1 MTSYDGDFFQQ
12 GALMF
17 GNSFGSNILSN
28 VNNDRLE
35 EALANLTTESYSPI
49 YGTIKEIK
57 SAVETAQQPQNYIP
71 TDNNAERTGLEE
83 LTAWDPRLARV
94 DGFLSTKDN
103 SGTNPL
109 IVPFA
114 STTAAGAFFDMVFS
128 TEVLT
133 DTLLRKSDK
142 KNINELNDYEARAD
156 GIDYNKDYSADRKNW
171 SESDNVRLSEKIFM
185 GPKDLISTVKGSSD
199 SYGIASIVNP
209 YTLTKLCGG
218 LTTTGTDDS
227 LQVENHLYDVRDKR
241 RFYDKSV
248 APDDDM
254 LSISNPTT
262 TNIIT
267 YSNRDPWGRT
277 PYYFQDFVF
286 CKYWN
291 IIPNN
296 RLITLRKYHAP
307 VYDNLQFSNMY
318 IGSGDT
324 VNDKAVFAPI
334 ATVLS
339 YFGDETNNSL
349 SSLLSF
355 STGTN
360 WTDIKAEIHNV
371 TGDTGT
377 NPRAKID
384 EMFGNGSHSG
394 FPTGESSIMQS
405 IIGKTNFITGKYFS
419 YAKFV
424 GLLSP
429 GGYNKEQDQDYFDKM
444 TQANIDP
451 SEQLYANKIKGPVN
465 RVDSTKARDAGIT
478 YDQKLSITCEYV
490 ARPIGGVNTKAAIL
504 DIMSNCLEIGSV
516 EAMFWGGGYRFNIQ
530 PQLYPFKNTAFKNRI
545 MDDLY
550 AGRIFGKDGALAHT
564 VEGLR
569 KLGSSDNGEFNWDN
583 VVNSLKDVFGETL
596 GAIGGLINNI
606 GNTLFGEGFNL
617 FNAVTERAEEMF
629 TNAGNAVSEGSGDK
643 GKSKA
648 GSMLSNLA
656 SNLNDMW
663 RSQVIKNSA
672 MPNIVGM
679 RALLTG
685 EPVGNWHLTV
695 GNPLN
700 PIMVIGN
707 LICTGM
713 KVEWGE
719 ELGPDD
725 FPTELKVTYEIEHGM
740 ARDKAAIQSMF
751 NRGNGK
757 IYELPDYIRA
767 SSDYETRVDN
777 FTGPSTNGSKGWYM
791 PKYMNNMKM
800 MRQSGFSGGF
810 QTYKMPNPTKL
821 AMNAHTDNI
830 FIAKFTPVDVDA
842 AVSNVKTGTSTFFG
856 ANTGSRAWIRGAAV
870 TRKLMN

>member
-1 MTSYDGDFFQQ
+1 M
-12 GALMF
+12 ALDISEYLTESALSLGGGF
-17 GNSFGSNILSN
+17 SGNILGN
-28 VNNDRLE
+28 IDNDRLDT
-35 EALANLTTESYSPI
+35 ALEHLTSESYGMI
-49 YGTIKEIK
+49 YGVIDEIQ
-57 SAVETAQQPQNYIP
+57 SVIETTQQQKNYVP
-71 TDNNAERTGLEE
+71 TDPDSREDTGLAE

-94 DGFLSTKDN
+94 DSFLSTSKDG
-103 SGTNPL
+103 GTNPV

-114 STTAAGAFFDMVFS
+114 STTAAGAFYDMVFT
-128 TEVLT
+128 TEVLS
-133 DTLLRKSDK
+133 DVILRQSDK
-142 KNINELNDYEARAD
+142 LKNNKNLSEETRAE
-156 GIDYNKDYSADRKNW
+156 GIDYTKNYH
-171 SESDNVRLSEKIFM
+171 EMKELPAGDMVNLSEKVYM
-185 GPKDLISTVKGSSD
+185 GDSDDLSAIKTSSD

-218 LTTTGTDDS
+218 LTTSGSDES

-248 APDDDM
+248 ATDGDI
-254 LSISNPTT
+254 LSITNPTT

-267 YSNRDPWGRT
+267 YSNKDPWGRT

-318 IGSGDT
+318 KGKGTEI
-324 VNDKAVFAPI
+324 NDKVVFAPI
-334 ATVLS
+334 ATVLT
-339 YFGDETNNSL
+339 YFGDQTGNTL

-360 WTDIKAEIHNV
+360 WREIKSEIHQV
-371 TGDTGT
+371 TGDTGS
-377 NPRAKID
+377 NPHAVIE
-384 EMFGNGSHSG
+384 EMFNNGGG
-394 FPTGESSIMQS
+394 FPTGESNIMQS

-419 YAKFV
+419 FGKFV

-429 GGYNKEQDQDYFDKM
+429 GGYNQSQDQDYFEKM

-465 RVDSTKARDAGIT
+465 RVDATKARDAGIT

-490 ARPIGGVNTKAAIL
+490 ARPIGGVNTKAAML
-504 DIMSNCLEIGSV
+504 DILSNCLEIGSV
-516 EAMFWGGGYRFNIQ
+516 EAMFWGGGYRFNIH
-530 PQLYPFKNTAFKNRI
+530 PQMYPFKNTAFKNRI

-550 AGRIFGKDGALAHT
+550 AGRIFGKDGALAHS

-569 KLGSSDNGEFNWDN
+569 KLGQDENGNLNWDN
-583 VVNSLKDVFGETL
+583 VLQNLKGIFGETL
-596 GAIGGLINNI
+596 GAIGELINNI
-606 GNTLFGEGFNL
+606 GNTFFGNAFNLGNIFKETGDNIGGEG
-617 FNAVTERAEEMF
+617 AAE
-629 TNAGNAVSEGSGDK
+629 K
-643 GKSKA
+643 GA
-648 GSMLSNLA
+648 SMLKSLQA
-656 SNLNDMW
+656 NLNNMW
-663 RSQVIKNSA
+663 KTQVVKQTT
-672 MPNIVGM
+672 MPSIEGM

-700 PIMVIGN
+700 PMMVIGN

-713 KVEWGE
+713 KVEWSE

-725 FPTELKVTYEIEHGM
+725 FPMGLKVTYDIDHGM
-740 ARDKAAIQSMF
+740 FRDKAAIQSMF

-767 SSDYETRVDN
+767 SSDYETKVDN
-777 FTGPSTNGSKGWYM
+777 YTGPNTNGKRGWYL
-791 PKYMNNMKM
+791 PSYMSVGAMKKA
-800 MRQSGFSGGF
+800 SGQRGGWK
-810 QTYKMPNPTKL
+810 TYKLANPQKL
-821 AMNAHTDNI
+821 AMNAHTQNI
-830 FIAKFTPVDVDA
+830 FISKFTPVDVDA
-842 AVSNVKTGTSTFFG
+842 AISNIKTGTSDFFS
-856 ANTGSRAWIRGAAV
+856 ANPGSRAWIRGAGV

>member
-1 MTSYDGDFFQQ
+1 MTSYDTDFFSQN
-12 GALMF
+12 ALMF
-17 GNSFGSNILSN
+17 GNNFGSNILSN
-28 VNNDRLE
+28 VDNDKFE

-49 YGTIKEIK
+49 YGVINNIQ
-57 SAVETAQQPQNYIP
+57 SVVETTQGPNNYIP
-71 TDNNAERTGLEE
+71 TGNESAERSGLQE
-83 LTAWDPRLARV
+83 LSAWDPRLARV
-94 DGFLSTKDN
+94 DSFLAVKDSN
-103 SGTNPL
+103 GANPL

-114 STTAAGAFFDMVFS
+114 STTAAGAFYDMVFT

-133 DTLLRKSDK
+133 DTILRQKDSV
-142 KNINELNDYEARAD
+142 NSVNDAETRAD
-156 GIDYNKDYSADRKNW
+156 NIDYTKDYTNSENLQHADMVKM
-171 SESDNVRLSEKIFM
+171 SEKVYM
-185 GPKDLISTVKGSSD
+185 GSKEQISAIKGSSD

-218 LTTTGTDDS
+218 LTTNGQDDS

-241 RFYDKSV
+241 RFYDRSV
-248 APDDDM
+248 EVDDDV

-318 IGSGDT
+318 KGSGDT
-324 VNDKAVFAPI
+324 VNDQAVFAPI

-339 YFGDETNNSL
+339 YFGDETNNSI

-360 WTDIKAEIHNV
+360 WKDIKADIHNV
-371 TGDTGT
+371 TGDTGS
-377 NPRAKID
+377 NPRSVID
-384 EMFGNGSHSG
+384 DMFNNGGG
-394 FPTGESSIMQS
+394 FPTGESKIMQS

-419 YAKFV
+419 YGKFV

-429 GGYNKEQDQDYFDKM
+429 GGYNIEKDQDYFDKM
-444 TQANIDP
+444 SQANIDP
-451 SEQLYANKIKGPVN
+451 SDQLYANKIKGPVN
-465 RVDSTKARDAGIT
+465 RVDSTKARAEGIT
-478 YDQKLSITCEYV
+478 YDQKLTITCEYV
-490 ARPIGGVNTKAAIL
+490 ARPIGGVNTKAAML
-504 DIMSNCLEIGSV
+504 DILSNCLEIGSV
-516 EAMFWGGGYRFNIQ
+516 EAMFWGGGYRFNIH
-530 PQLYPFKNTAFKNRI
+530 PQMYPFKNTAFKNRI

-569 KLGSSDNGEFNWDN
+569 KLGAPDGENFDWNNVTDN
-583 VVNSLKDVFGETL
+583 LKKVFGETL

-606 GNTLFGEGFNL
+606 GNTLFGESFKL
-617 FNAVTERAEEMF
+617 LEEMSQKVIGAGDNLSGGEASKAANK
-629 TNAGNAVSEGSGDK
+629 TGNA
-643 GKSKA
+643 
-648 GSMLSNLA
+648 LSNLTK
-656 SNLNDMW
+656 NLNSMW
-663 RSQVIKNSA
+663 RAQVIKQSM
-672 MPNIVGM
+672 MPNIEGM

-685 EPVGNWHLTV
+685 EPVGNWHLMV

-700 PIMVIGN
+700 PMLVIGN
-707 LICTGM
+707 LVCTSM
-713 KVEWGE
+713 KIEWGE

-725 FPTELKVTYEIEHGM
+725 FPTELKVVYELDHGM

-767 SSDYETRVDN
+767 SSDYETKVDN
-777 FTGPSTNGSKGWYM
+777 YTGPATNGSKGWYM

-800 MRQSGFSGGF
+800 LRQSGFSGGF

-821 AMNAHTDNI
+821 AMNAHTDNM

-842 AVSNVKTGTSTFFG
+842 AISNVRTGTTTFFG
-856 ANTGSRAWIRGAAV
+856 ANSGSRAWIRGAAV

>member
-1 MTSYDGDFFQQ
+1 MTSYDTDFFSQN
-12 GALMF
+12 ALMF
-17 GNSFGSNILSN
+17 GNNFGSNMLSN
-28 VNNDRLE
+28 VNNDKFE

-49 YGTIKEIK
+49 YGVINNIQ
-57 SAVETAQQPQNYIP
+57 SVVETTQGPNNYIP
-71 TDNNAERTGLEE
+71 TGNESAERSGLQE
-83 LTAWDPRLARV
+83 LSAWDPRLARV
-94 DGFLSTKDN
+94 DSFLAVKDSN
-103 SGTNPL
+103 GANPL

-114 STTAAGAFFDMVFS
+114 STTAAGAFYDMVFT

-133 DTLLRKSDK
+133 DTILRQKDSV
-142 KNINELNDYEARAD
+142 NSVNDAETRAD
-156 GIDYNKDYSADRKNW
+156 NIDYTKDYTNSENLQHADMVKM
-171 SESDNVRLSEKIFM
+171 SEKVYM
-185 GPKDLISTVKGSSD
+185 GSKDQISAIKGSSD

-218 LTTTGTDDS
+218 LTTNGQDDS

-241 RFYDKSV
+241 RFYDRSV
-248 APDDDM
+248 EVDDDV

-318 IGSGDT
+318 KGSGDT
-324 VNDKAVFAPI
+324 VNDQAVFAPI

-339 YFGDETNNSL
+339 YFGDETNNSI

-360 WTDIKAEIHNV
+360 WKDIKADIHNV
-371 TGDTGT
+371 TGDTGS
-377 NPRAKID
+377 NPRSVID
-384 EMFGNGSHSG
+384 DMFNNGGG
-394 FPTGESSIMQS
+394 FPTGESKIMQS

-419 YAKFV
+419 YGKFV

-429 GGYNKEQDQDYFDKM
+429 GGYNIEKDQDYFDKM
-444 TQANIDP
+444 SQANVDP
-451 SEQLYANKIKGPVN
+451 SDQLYANKIKGPVN
-465 RVDSTKARDAGIT
+465 RVDSTKARAEGIT
-478 YDQKLSITCEYV
+478 YDQKLSITCEYI
-490 ARPIGGVNTKAAIL
+490 ARPIGGVNTKAAML
-504 DIMSNCLEIGSV
+504 DILSNCLEIGSV
-516 EAMFWGGGYRFNIQ
+516 EAMFWGGGYRFNIH
-530 PQLYPFKNTAFKNRI
+530 PQMYPFKNTAFKNRI

-569 KLGSSDNGEFNWDN
+569 KLGTSDSGEFNWDN
-583 VVNSLKDVFGETL
+583 VINNLKSVFGQTL

-606 GNTLFGEGFNL
+606 GNTLFGDAFNL
-617 FNAVTERAEEMF
+617 FNDITEKAGQALE
-629 TNAGNAVSEGSGDK
+629 NGGNAVSEGK
-643 GKSKA
+643 GTEGANKA
-648 GSMLSNLA
+648 TSMLSNLTK
-656 SNLNDMW
+656 NLNSMW
-663 RSQVIKNSA
+663 RAQVIKQSM
-672 MPNIVGM
+672 MPNIEGM

-685 EPVGNWHLTV
+685 EPVGNWHLMV

-700 PIMVIGN
+700 PMLVIGN
-707 LICTGM
+707 LVCTSM
-713 KVEWGE
+713 KIEWGE
-719 ELGPDD
+719 ELSPDD
-725 FPTELKVTYEIEHGM
+725 FPTELKVVYELDHGM

-767 SSDYETRVDN
+767 SSDYETKVDN
-777 FTGPSTNGSKGWYM
+777 YTGPATNGSKGWYM

-800 MRQSGFSGGF
+800 LRQSGFSGGW

-821 AMNAHTDNI
+821 AMNAHTDNM

-842 AVSNVKTGTSTFFG
+842 AISNVRTGTTTFFG
-856 ANTGSRAWIRGAAV
+856 ANSGSRAWIRGAAV

>member
-1 MTSYDGDFFQQ
+1 MTSYDTDFFSQN
-12 GALMF
+12 ALMF
-17 GNSFGSNILSN
+17 GNNFGSNMLSN
-28 VNNDRLE
+28 VNNDKFE
-35 EALANLTTESYSPI
+35 EALASLTTESYSPI
-49 YGTIKEIK
+49 YGVINNIQ
-57 SAVETAQQPQNYIP
+57 SVVETTQGPNNYIP
-71 TDNNAERTGLEE
+71 TGNESAERSGLQE
-83 LTAWDPRLARV
+83 LSAWDPRLARV
-94 DGFLSTKDN
+94 DSFLAVKDSN
-103 SGTNPL
+103 GANPL

-114 STTAAGAFFDMVFS
+114 STTAAGAFYDMVFT

-133 DTLLRKSDK
+133 DTILRQKDSV
-142 KNINELNDYEARAD
+142 NSVNDAETRAD
-156 GIDYNKDYSADRKNW
+156 NIDYTKDYTNSENLQHADMVKM
-171 SESDNVRLSEKIFM
+171 SEKVYM
-185 GPKDLISTVKGSSD
+185 GSKDQISAIKGSSD

-218 LTTTGTDDS
+218 LTTNGQDDS

-241 RFYDKSV
+241 RFYDRSV
-248 APDDDM
+248 EVDDDV

-318 IGSGDT
+318 KGSGDT
-324 VNDKAVFAPI
+324 VNDQAVFAPI

-339 YFGDETNNSL
+339 YFGDETNNSI

-360 WTDIKAEIHNV
+360 WKDIKADIHNV
-371 TGDTGT
+371 TGDTGS
-377 NPRAKID
+377 NPRSVID
-384 EMFGNGSHSG
+384 DMFNNGGG
-394 FPTGESSIMQS
+394 FPTGESKIMQS

-419 YAKFV
+419 YGKFV

-429 GGYNKEQDQDYFDKM
+429 GGYNIEKDQDYFDKM
-444 TQANIDP
+444 SQANIDP
-451 SEQLYANKIKGPVN
+451 SDQLYANKIKGPVN
-465 RVDSTKARDAGIT
+465 RVDSTKARAEGIT
-478 YDQKLSITCEYV
+478 YDQKLTITCEYV
-490 ARPIGGVNTKAAIL
+490 ARPIGGVNTKAAML
-504 DIMSNCLEIGSV
+504 DILSNCLEIGSV
-516 EAMFWGGGYRFNIQ
+516 EAMFWGGGYRFNIH
-530 PQLYPFKNTAFKNRI
+530 PQMYPFKNTAFKNRI

-569 KLGSSDNGEFNWDN
+569 KLGAPDGENFDWNNVTDN
-583 VVNSLKDVFGETL
+583 LKKVFGETL

-606 GNTLFGEGFNL
+606 GNTLFGESFKL
-617 FNAVTERAEEMF
+617 LEEMSQKVIGAGDNLSGGEASKVANK
-629 TNAGNAVSEGSGDK
+629 TGNA
-643 GKSKA
+643 
-648 GSMLSNLA
+648 LSNLTK
-656 SNLNDMW
+656 NLNSMW
-663 RSQVIKNSA
+663 RAQVIKQSM
-672 MPNIVGM
+672 MPNIEGM

-685 EPVGNWHLTV
+685 EPVGNWHLMV

-700 PIMVIGN
+700 PMLVIGN
-707 LICTGM
+707 LVCTSM
-713 KVEWGE
+713 KIEWGE

-725 FPTELKVTYEIEHGM
+725 FPTELKVVYELDHGM

-767 SSDYETRVDN
+767 SSDYETKVDN
-777 FTGPSTNGSKGWYM
+777 YTGPATNGSKGWYM

-800 MRQSGFSGGF
+800 LRQSGYSGGF

-821 AMNAHTDNI
+821 AMNAHTDNM

-842 AVSNVKTGTSTFFG
+842 AISNVRTGTTTFFG
-856 ANTGSRAWIRGAAV
+856 ANPGSRAWIRGAAV

>member
-1 MTSYDGDFFQQ
+1 MASYNDGYFNPNSLRFNNGFTSAF
-12 GALMF
+12 L
-17 GNSFGSNILSN
+17 GN
-28 VNNDRLE
+28 NNDILE
-35 EALANLTTESYSPI
+35 EALANLTTEQYSSI
-49 YGTIKEIK
+49 YGVIDNIQ
-57 SAVETAQQPQNYIP
+57 SVVETVQQPDSYIP
-71 TDNNAERTGLEE
+71 TGNDRERTGMAE
-83 LTAWDPRLARV
+83 LSSWDPRLARV
-94 DGFLSTKDN
+94 DSFLSTKDN
-103 SGTNPL
+103 DGTNPV

-114 STTAAGAFFDMVFS
+114 STTAAGAFYDMVFT

-133 DTLLRKSDK
+133 DVIMRKTDK
-142 KNINELNDYEARAD
+142 VAQANNDESRAEN
-156 GIDYNKDYSADRKNW
+156 IDYNMDYN
-171 SESDNVRLSEKIFM
+171 SEEALRNVGTGKLSEKVFM
-185 GPKDLISTVKGSSD
+185 GSKNLISSIKGTSD

-218 LTTTGTDDS
+218 LSTTGQDES

-241 RFYDKSV
+241 RFYDRSV
-248 APDDDM
+248 QAEDDI

-318 IGSGDT
+318 KGEGDT
-324 VNDKAVFAPI
+324 VNDQAVFAPI
-334 ATVLS
+334 ATVLT
-339 YFGDETNNSL
+339 YFGDETSNSI
-349 SSLLSF
+349 SSLMSF
-355 STGTN
+355 STGTK
-360 WTDIKAEIHNV
+360 WKDITAGIHEV
-371 TGDTGT
+371 SGEAGS
-377 NPRAKID
+377 NPRSVID
-384 EMFGNGSHSG
+384 DMFNNGGG
-394 FPTGESSIMQS
+394 FPTGESNIMQS

-429 GGYNKEQDQDYFDKM
+429 GGYNIERDQDYFEKM

-451 SEQLYANKIKGPVN
+451 SEQLYENKIKGPVN

-478 YDQKLSITCEYV
+478 YDQKLTVTCEYV
-490 ARPIGGVNTKAAIL
+490 ARPIGGVNTKAAML
-504 DIMSNCLEIGSV
+504 DILSNCLEIGSV
-516 EAMFWGGGYRFNIQ
+516 EAMFWGGGYRFNIK

-569 KLGSSDNGEFNWDN
+569 KLGESDPGTFAWDN
-583 VVNSLKDVFGETL
+583 VVNSLKGIFGHTL
-596 GAIGGLINNI
+596 GAIGGLINSI
-606 GNTLFGEGFNL
+606 GNTLFG
-617 FNAVTERAEEMF
+617 NAFDFVSQAFEK
-629 TNAGNAVSEGSGDK
+629 AGDAVSSGSGTE
-643 GKSKA
+643 GKNKLQNA
-648 GSMLSNLA
+648 LGNLTK
-656 SNLNDMW
+656 NLNDMW
-663 RSQVIKNSA
+663 KTQVMKQVT
-672 MPNIVGM
+672 MPSINGM

-685 EPVGNWHLTV
+685 EPVGNWHLMV

-700 PIMVIGN
+700 PMMVIGN

-713 KVEWGE
+713 KIEWGE

-725 FPTELKVTYEIEHGM
+725 FPTEMKVIYDLEHGM

-757 IYELPDYIRA
+757 IYELPDFIRA
-767 SSDYETRVDN
+767 SSDYESKVDN
-777 FTGPSTNGSKGWYM
+777 FTGPATNGSKGWYT
-791 PKYMNNMKM
+791 PKYMNNMRM
-800 MRQSGFSGGF
+800 MRQSGYRGGY
-810 QTYKMPNPTKL
+810 QTYKMPNPTQL
-821 AMNAHTDNI
+821 AMNAHTDNM

-842 AVSNVKTGTSTFFG
+842 AISNIKTGTSTFFS
-856 ANTGSRAWIRGAAV
+856 ANPGSRAWIRGAAV

>member
-1 MTSYDGDFFQQ
+1 MTSYDTDFFSQN
-12 GALMF
+12 ALMF
-17 GNSFGSNILSN
+17 GNNFGSNMLSN
-28 VNNDRLE
+28 VDNDKFE

-49 YGTIKEIK
+49 YGVINNIQ
-57 SAVETAQQPQNYIP
+57 SVVETTQGPNNYIP
-71 TDNNAERTGLEE
+71 TGNESAERSGLQE
-83 LTAWDPRLARV
+83 LSAWDPRLARV
-94 DGFLSTKDN
+94 DSFLTVKDSN
-103 SGTNPL
+103 GANPL

-114 STTAAGAFFDMVFS
+114 STTAAGAFYDMVFT

-133 DTLLRKSDK
+133 DTILRQKDSV
-142 KNINELNDYEARAD
+142 NSVNDAETRAD
-156 GIDYNKDYSADRKNW
+156 NIDYTKDYTNSENLQHADMVKM
-171 SESDNVRLSEKIFM
+171 SEKVYM
-185 GPKDLISTVKGSSD
+185 GSKDQISAIKGSSD

-218 LTTTGTDDS
+218 LTTNGQDDS

-241 RFYDKSV
+241 RFYDRSV
-248 APDDDM
+248 EVDDDI

-318 IGSGDT
+318 KGSGDT
-324 VNDKAVFAPI
+324 VNDQAVFAPI

-339 YFGDETNNSL
+339 YFGDETNNSI

-360 WTDIKAEIHNV
+360 WKDIKADIHNV
-371 TGDTGT
+371 TGDTGS
-377 NPRAKID
+377 NPRSVID
-384 EMFGNGSHSG
+384 DMFNNGGG
-394 FPTGESSIMQS
+394 FPTGESKIMQS

-419 YAKFV
+419 YGKFV

-429 GGYNKEQDQDYFDKM
+429 GGYNIEKDQDYFDKM
-444 TQANIDP
+444 SQANVDP
-451 SEQLYANKIKGPVN
+451 SDQLYANKIKGPVN
-465 RVDSTKARDAGIT
+465 RVDSTKARAEGIT

-490 ARPIGGVNTKAAIL
+490 ARPIGGVNTKAAML
-504 DIMSNCLEIGSV
+504 DILSNCLEIGSV
-516 EAMFWGGGYRFNIQ
+516 EAMFWGGGYRFNIK

-569 KLGSSDNGEFNWDN
+569 KLGAPDGENFDWNNVTDN
-583 VVNSLKDVFGETL
+583 LKNVFGETL

-606 GNTLFGEGFNL
+606 GNTLFGESFKL
-617 FNAVTERAEEMF
+617 LEEMSQKVIGAGDNLSGGEASKAANK
-629 TNAGNAVSEGSGDK
+629 TGNA
-643 GKSKA
+643 
-648 GSMLSNLA
+648 LSNLTK
-656 SNLNDMW
+656 NLNSMW
-663 RSQVIKNSA
+663 RAQVIKQSM
-672 MPNIVGM
+672 MPNIEGM

-685 EPVGNWHLTV
+685 EPVGNWHLMV

-700 PIMVIGN
+700 PMLVIGN
-707 LICTGM
+707 LVCTSM
-713 KVEWGE
+713 KIEWGE

-725 FPTELKVTYEIEHGM
+725 FPTELKVVYELDHGM

-767 SSDYETRVDN
+767 SSDYETKVDN
-777 FTGPSTNGSKGWYM
+777 YTGPATNGSKGWYM

-800 MRQSGFSGGF
+800 LRQSGFSGGF

-821 AMNAHTDNI
+821 AMNAHTDNM

-842 AVSNVKTGTSTFFG
+842 AISNVRTGTTTFFG
-856 ANTGSRAWIRGAAV
+856 ANSGSRAWIRGAAV

>member
-1 MTSYDGDFFQQ
+1 MTSYDTDFFSQN
-12 GALMF
+12 ALMF
-17 GNSFGSNILSN
+17 GNNFGSNILSN
-28 VNNDRLE
+28 VNNDKFE

-49 YGTIKEIK
+49 YGVINNIQ
-57 SAVETAQQPQNYIP
+57 SVVETTQGPNNYIP
-71 TDNNAERTGLEE
+71 TGNESAERSGLQE
-83 LTAWDPRLARV
+83 LSAWDPRLARV
-94 DGFLSTKDN
+94 DSFLAVKDSN
-103 SGTNPL
+103 GANPL

-114 STTAAGAFFDMVFS
+114 STTAAGAFYDMVFT

-133 DTLLRKSDK
+133 DTILRQKDSV
-142 KNINELNDYEARAD
+142 NSVNDAETRAD
-156 GIDYNKDYSADRKNW
+156 NIDYTKDYTNSENLQHADMVKM
-171 SESDNVRLSEKIFM
+171 SEKVYM
-185 GPKDLISTVKGSSD
+185 GSKEQVSAIKGSSD

-218 LTTTGTDDS
+218 LTTNGQDDS

-241 RFYDKSV
+241 RFYDRSV
-248 APDDDM
+248 EVDDDV

-318 IGSGDT
+318 KGSGDT
-324 VNDKAVFAPI
+324 VNDQAVFAPI

-339 YFGDETNNSL
+339 YFGDETNNSI

-360 WTDIKAEIHNV
+360 WKDIKADIHNV

-384 EMFGNGSHSG
+384 EMFNNGGG
-394 FPTGESSIMQS
+394 FPTGESRIMQN

-419 YAKFV
+419 YGKFV

-429 GGYNKEQDQDYFDKM
+429 GGYNIEKDQDYFDQM
-444 TQANIDP
+444 SQANIDP
-451 SEQLYANKIKGPVN
+451 TDQLYANKIKGPVN
-465 RVDSTKARDAGIT
+465 RVDSTKARAEGIT
-478 YDQKLSITCEYV
+478 YDQKLTITCEYV
-490 ARPIGGVNTKAAIL
+490 ARPIGGVNTKAAML
-504 DIMSNCLEIGSV
+504 DILSNCLEIGSV
-516 EAMFWGGGYRFNIQ
+516 EAMFWGGGYRFNIH
-530 PQLYPFKNTAFKNRI
+530 PQMYPFKNTAFKNRI

-569 KLGSSDNGEFNWDN
+569 KLGAPDGENFDWNNVTDN
-583 VVNSLKDVFGETL
+583 LKKVFGETL

-606 GNTLFGEGFNL
+606 GNTLFGESFKL
-617 FNAVTERAEEMF
+617 LEEMSQKVIGAGDNLSGGEASKVANK
-629 TNAGNAVSEGSGDK
+629 TGNA
-643 GKSKA
+643 
-648 GSMLSNLA
+648 LSNLTK
-656 SNLNDMW
+656 NLNSMW
-663 RSQVIKNSA
+663 RAQVIKQSM
-672 MPNIVGM
+672 MPNIEGM

-685 EPVGNWHLTV
+685 EPVGNWHLMV

-700 PIMVIGN
+700 PMLVIGN
-707 LICTGM
+707 LICTSM
-713 KVEWGE
+713 KIEWGE

-725 FPTELKVTYEIEHGM
+725 FPTELKVVYELDHGM

-767 SSDYETRVDN
+767 SSDYETKVDN
-777 FTGPSTNGSKGWYM
+777 YTGPATNGSKGWYM

-800 MRQSGFSGGF
+800 LRQSGFSGGF
-810 QTYKMPNPTKL
+810 RTYKMPNPTKL
-821 AMNAHTDNI
+821 AMNAHTDNM

-842 AVSNVKTGTSTFFG
+842 AISNVRTGTTTFFG
-856 ANTGSRAWIRGAAV
+856 ANSGSRAWIRGAAV